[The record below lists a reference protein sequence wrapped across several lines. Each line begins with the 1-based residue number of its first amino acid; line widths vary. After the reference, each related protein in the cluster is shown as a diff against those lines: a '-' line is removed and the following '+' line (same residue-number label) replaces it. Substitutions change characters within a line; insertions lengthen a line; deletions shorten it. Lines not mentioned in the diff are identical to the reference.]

1 MALSGDLKERL
12 ARLRA
17 NIEPRVA
24 GLAGAGPAFVLF
36 LSFTD
41 LTRRAITVTA
51 TGDNFDIA
59 WNGVTARLWE
69 HLVRERIRPCWL
81 RVDWVEQAEEITWRI
96 LKQRLTS
103 TKRNYFRYGLSLDRC
118 FANAFLEGELNA
130 NAMLYG
136 GPGIEHAVVN
146 EANFARYARL
156 RHGLEHLDFS
166 DDRPIIQFS
175 AKGAFMEESGAVHW
189 LAGAGPDASRRII
202 ERLQPADIRGLIE
215 RGSHYLATQV
225 GSDGRFTYGWHPCF
239 DREIR
244 AYNALRHASTLYAML
259 EAWEVT
265 RDPSLFAAIDRG
277 LSHLTEHL
285 IRTVDLCDEKLAV
298 LVEANG
304 EIKLGGNAVCLLAL
318 CKHAELTGSTR
329 YHSLLEQLALA
340 VCRMQDSSTGRFDHV
355 LTYPGLAVKEPFRII
370 YYDGEAAFG
379 LMRLYALTR
388 DPRWLAA
395 VERAFDYF
403 LAHDH
408 WRAHDHW
415 LAYATNELSR
425 HRPRRDY
432 YEFGL
437 RNFADHLD
445 FVRHRIT
452 TFPTLLELMM
462 AARQMLDRLA
472 GDPAHAELLARIDPT
487 AFHEALEHRAHYLLN
502 GHFWPELAM
511 FYANPRRIAGSFFI
525 RHHAFRVRIDDV
537 EHYLSG
543 LVAYLNYR
551 EGARQPPL

>member
-1 MALSGDLKERL
+1 
-12 ARLRA
+12 
-17 NIEPRVA
+17 
-24 GLAGAGPAFVLF
+24 
-36 LSFTD
+36 
-41 LTRRAITVTA
+41 
-51 TGDNFDIA
+51 
-59 WNGVTARLWE
+59 
-69 HLVRERIRPCWL
+69 
-81 RVDWVEQAEEITWRI
+81 
-96 LKQRLTS
+96 
-103 TKRNYFRYGLSLDRC
+103 
-118 FANAFLEGELNA
+118 
-130 NAMLYG
+130 
-136 GPGIEHAVVN
+136 
-146 EANFARYARL
+146 
-156 RHGLEHLDFS
+156 
-166 DDRPIIQFS
+166 
-175 AKGAFMEESGAVHW
+175 
-189 LAGAGPDASRRII
+189 
-202 ERLQPADIRGLIE
+202 
-215 RGSHYLATQV
+215 
-225 GSDGRFTYGWHPCF
+225 
-239 DREIR
+239 
-244 AYNALRHASTLYAML
+244 
-259 EAWEVT
+259 
-265 RDPSLFAAIDRG
+265 
-277 LSHLTEHL
+277 
-285 IRTVDLCDEKLAV
+285 
-298 LVEANG
+298 
-304 EIKLGGNAVCLLAL
+304 
-318 CKHAELTGSTR
+318 
-329 YHSLLEQLALA
+329 
-340 VCRMQDSSTGRFDHV
+340 MQDSSTGRFDHV
-355 LTYPGLAVKEPFRII
+355 LTYPSLAVKEPFRII

-415 LAYATNELSR
+415 LAYATNELTR

-437 RNFADHLD
+437 RNFADYLD